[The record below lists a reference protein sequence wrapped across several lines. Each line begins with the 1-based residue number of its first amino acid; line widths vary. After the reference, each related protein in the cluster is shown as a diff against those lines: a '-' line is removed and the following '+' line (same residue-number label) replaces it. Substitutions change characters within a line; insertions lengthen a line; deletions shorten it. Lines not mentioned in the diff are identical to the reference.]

1 MSKIVRMCINCRK
14 RFFQK
19 DLLRLQCKEKK
30 IIKYSGIGR
39 SFYICKDCLKD
50 EKLVKNLVKICKVD
64 RESAFNML
72 KEIIDNG

>member
-1 MSKIVRMCINCRK
+1 MCINCRK

-39 SFYICKDCLKD
+39 SFYICRDCLKD

-64 RESAFNML
+64 RASAFNML